1 MASPTQWTWLWV
13 SSWSWWW
20 TGNPGVL
27 QSVGL
32 QRIRH
37 DWAPE
42 LNWFAIWFLGR
53 SKWFAWLVRGLCR
66 GILEISKK
74 EGYERA
80 GWQDPGRWSPNIRIF
95 VLQFDVHSENLS
107 FVIENL
113 TILSAG
119 QNNLFWGYQPAS
131 PNGESG
137 FSCYQRGPVF
147 CPEVE
152 GGYLLM
158 GWNLTN
164 DRRRW
169 EGIKQIRNLL

>member
-1 MASPTQWTWLWV
+1 MTLSKLLESVMDRESWGTAVCRVAKNQTWLSAWTELICHMIPRQEQMV
-13 SSWSWWW
+13 CLIGQGSVQRN
-20 TGNPGVL
+20 TGN
-27 QSVGL
+27 
-32 QRIRH
+32 R
-37 DWAPE
+37 
-42 LNWFAIWFLGR
+42 
-53 SKWFAWLVRGLCR
+53 
-66 GILEISKK
+66 KK

-107 FVIENL
+107 FVTESL

-131 PNGESG
+131 PNGEYG

-152 GGYLLM
+152 GGYLVM